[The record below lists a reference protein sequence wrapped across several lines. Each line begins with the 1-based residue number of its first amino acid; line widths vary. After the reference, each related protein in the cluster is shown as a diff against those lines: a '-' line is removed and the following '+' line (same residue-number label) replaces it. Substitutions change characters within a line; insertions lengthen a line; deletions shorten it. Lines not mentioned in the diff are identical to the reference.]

1 LEIDLYALEK
11 DPNLRKLEN
20 ELNDIRL
27 EKEKIQDRL
36 IINDLKN
43 LSRQNHSA

>member
-1 LEIDLYALEK
+1 MDLFVLEK

-27 EKEKIQDRL
+27 EKEKI
-36 IINDLKN
+36 
-43 LSRQNHSA
+43 